1 MSSFLSRLTELIS
14 PRVCPVCNCR
24 ISGAQDLLC
33 LSCNVKLPRTDFMHH
48 PYDNEMAR
56 MLWGRM
62 AVERCVALA
71 FFVPHSDMARLIYRL
86 KYGNRPEVGED
97 IGRLMG
103 EEMSS
108 TGFFEDVDLLIPV
121 PLAKKRLRQR
131 GYNQSLEIAKGI
143 AEATGLPIAHAVV
156 CRNAFMGSQTQKH
169 WNERNENVKGV
180 FELENPGQIRG
191 KHVLLIDD
199 VMTTGATLVSC
210 GKEILQAEGVRI
222 SVLTFGYAKS

>member
-1 MSSFLSRLTELIS
+1 
-14 PRVCPVCNCR
+14 
-24 ISGAQDLLC
+24 
-33 LSCNVKLPRTDFMHH
+33 
-48 PYDNEMAR
+48 

-103 EEMSS
+103 EELSS

-156 CRNAFMGSQTQKH
+156 CRNVFMGSQTQKH